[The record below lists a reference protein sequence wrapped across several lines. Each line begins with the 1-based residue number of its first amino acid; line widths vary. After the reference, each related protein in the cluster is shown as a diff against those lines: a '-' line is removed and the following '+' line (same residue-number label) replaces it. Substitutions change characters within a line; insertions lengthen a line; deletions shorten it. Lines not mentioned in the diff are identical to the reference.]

1 MSTFYD
7 DGGVNFAQ
15 EQFDKARDRRDK
27 EAKKQEKFAKRLQ
40 IANMAI
46 TGANLALNNKAD
58 KLETEGLLAREH
70 YLSANQNALDFN
82 KEYNDY
88 VNQGYEM
95 KDIFELQT
103 LEKLNGYITEK
114 YGEGYQSDAVK
125 KIARDYISNQENFEA
140 YRKMVEAYQKIPGLN
155 REEMIDLIKAEEMP
169 PRNIAEFFGNK
180 LKKISMSHD
189 ENTLGQEDKLAKQ
202 RKLGGLI
209 GIDFDNLKTA
219 ITEFGDVGNPI
230 DELVDYI
237 KDNPDKALLYK
248 DAEQST
254 IQVPTRDSYGNERLV
269 TKIISSAI
277 GANKQP
283 ILLGEVVVGEAEK
296 KASIKPINNADIP
309 IIAQEIESI
318 IDSVSSGDEK
328 QHIKLRWE
336 EVSKRNNESLKLGAT
351 KNIMHTMAELKRTYN
366 MNHSMALPLATE
378 FVLSQE
384 DGVNGQIDT
393 VMSQFDI
400 DKIRKQVNAREFS
413 MYIEDINKNNENP
426 YNRKMK
432 ILNMRNDIVDAIN
445 KSENMD
451 IDSKTRE
458 LIALDS
464 IMVENGFSTIE
475 EENQRKIDNA
485 NIPKEEKE
493 FLEEVNEQS
502 VFMKS
507 MKSVIYGPDGE
518 LDGLEIATLLIPGW
532 GLYKG
537 LRFGGTLA
545 MNAFMKTATKKIIS
559 DPRTAKF
566 IAKAKKFLNP
576 NQKGREAFINNLTP
590 TQKVIFDNINK
601 NGNIVNLTKFSN
613 DIALMKGTYLMGQLA
628 RVKTPLLYG
637 AGGGLFIYARTR
649 GDEQPNQD

>member
-209 GIDFDNLKTA
+209 GTDFDNLKTA

-230 DELVDYI
+230 DELVD
-237 KDNPDKALLYK
+237 
-248 DAEQST
+248 
-254 IQVPTRDSYGNERLV
+254 
-269 TKIISSAI
+269 
-277 GANKQP
+277 
-283 ILLGEVVVGEAEK
+283 
-296 KASIKPINNADIP
+296 
-309 IIAQEIESI
+309 
-318 IDSVSSGDEK
+318 
-328 QHIKLRWE
+328 
-336 EVSKRNNESLKLGAT
+336 
-351 KNIMHTMAELKRTYN
+351 
-366 MNHSMALPLATE
+366 
-378 FVLSQE
+378 
-384 DGVNGQIDT
+384 
-393 VMSQFDI
+393 
-400 DKIRKQVNAREFS
+400 
-413 MYIEDINKNNENP
+413 
-426 YNRKMK
+426 
-432 ILNMRNDIVDAIN
+432 
-445 KSENMD
+445 
-451 IDSKTRE
+451 
-458 LIALDS
+458 
-464 IMVENGFSTIE
+464 
-475 EENQRKIDNA
+475 
-485 NIPKEEKE
+485 
-493 FLEEVNEQS
+493 
-502 VFMKS
+502 
-507 MKSVIYGPDGE
+507 
-518 LDGLEIATLLIPGW
+518 
-532 GLYKG
+532 
-537 LRFGGTLA
+537 
-545 MNAFMKTATKKIIS
+545 
-559 DPRTAKF
+559 
-566 IAKAKKFLNP
+566 
-576 NQKGREAFINNLTP
+576 
-590 TQKVIFDNINK
+590 
-601 NGNIVNLTKFSN
+601 
-613 DIALMKGTYLMGQLA
+613 
-628 RVKTPLLYG
+628 
-637 AGGGLFIYARTR
+637 
-649 GDEQPNQD
+649 